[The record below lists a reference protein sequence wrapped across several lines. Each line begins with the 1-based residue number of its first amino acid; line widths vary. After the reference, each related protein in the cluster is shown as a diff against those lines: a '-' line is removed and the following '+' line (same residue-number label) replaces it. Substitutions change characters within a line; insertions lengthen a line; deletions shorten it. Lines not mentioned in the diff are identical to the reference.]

1 VLEPG
6 RAPPSRSYKTDS
18 RHPYLTPKPH
28 RPFSLPSE
36 PPTVTTCAISVA
48 DRPPPSISLHSPSP
62 TKVRS
67 GMSCPQPPLRLPHLP
82 VVPMAWVAGAPSP
95 STGRP
100 PCRLPS
106 LFGSKEEEGHLPH
119 NLLLYFLFYP
129 RPSHFFSLSHSFIK
143 SPWIS

>member
-36 PPTVTTCAISVA
+36 PPTVTTRAISVA

-67 GMSCPQPPLRLPHLP
+67 GMSCPQPPLCF
-82 VVPMAWVAGAPSP
+82 APP
-95 STGRP
+95 PGRP
-100 PCRLPS
+100 HGLGRRRPFPLHRPAS
-106 LFGSKEEEGHLPH
+106 LSTPFSVRFKGGR
-119 NLLLYFLFYP
+119 
-129 RPSHFFSLSHSFIK
+129 RPS
-143 SPWIS
+143 SP